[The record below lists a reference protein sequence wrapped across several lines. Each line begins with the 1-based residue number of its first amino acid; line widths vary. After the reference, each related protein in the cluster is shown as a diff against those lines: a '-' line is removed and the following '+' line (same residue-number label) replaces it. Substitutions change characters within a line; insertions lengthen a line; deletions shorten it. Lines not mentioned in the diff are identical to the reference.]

1 MTILLTVV
9 HIVVCLFLI
18 LVVLAQQ
25 GKGQDLASAFGG
37 GGSSTAFG
45 ARGTATLLSKVTTG
59 AAILFMLTS
68 LGLSY
73 FKPAMSGE
81 TVVPNAPAPEVQQ
94 PEAGTEGEQ
103 PGVEG
108 EAPTGDEV
116 QPGAVEQPS
125 PEQPEPTTSTPE
137 PEGKGEQKPPEKK
150 Q

>member
-1 MTILLTVV
+1 MTILLTIL
-9 HIVVCLFLI
+9 HIVVSLLLI

-45 ARGTATLLSKVTTG
+45 ARGTATLLSKVTTL
-59 AAILFMLTS
+59 AAVVFMLTS

-73 FKPAMSGE
+73 FRTAISGE
-81 TVVPNAPAPEVQQ
+81 TVVPDTPAPEVQQ
-94 PEAGTEGEQ
+94 QDSGTEGGQ

-108 EAPTGDEV
+108 EAPTGEEA
-116 QPGAVEQPS
+116 QPEAETEEPPS
-125 PEQPEPTTSTPE
+125 AEQPEAESEPE
-137 PEGKGEQKPPEKK
+137 PKGEKTPPKKK